1 MTDQIHGDVFH
12 FEDLLPE
19 LQYEIVKRMSPVEQI
34 KFERTSQNSKEL
46 VKSSF
51 LRTKYL
57 HIDNM
62 PSNSP
67 SDENKEANIE
77 LAIRILRKFS
87 TKLEYFK
94 FNLWVTTKKR

>member
-46 VKSSF
+46 VQSSF
-51 LRTKYL
+51 WMINRVTK
-57 HIDNM
+57 
-62 PSNSP
+62 
-67 SDENKEANIE
+67 SD
-77 LAIRILRKFS
+77 F
-87 TKLEYFK
+87 FK
-94 FNLWVTTKKR
+94 FDLINQPYRYIKYTLKMDLK